1 MSRCVYTFLCGPP
14 TDAQCHHQKQKQA
27 IGQRHLVICCAP
39 THQRRIP
46 HCMSLTAISE
56 FAVHARQRPGADGRA
71 WVSLPRCSLQRC
83 YMQTLICETFCL
95 SPTHSETLRCSQLCT
110 HPCCMPSV
118 AQQQC
123 SGEGLQV
130 LGLGQLGDQA
140 LGIHIDPL
148 LFGTGAQVE
157 V

>member
-1 MSRCVYTFLCGPP
+1 
-14 TDAQCHHQKQKQA
+14 
-27 IGQRHLVICCAP
+27 
-39 THQRRIP
+39 
-46 HCMSLTAISE
+46 
-56 FAVHARQRPGADGRA
+56 
-71 WVSLPRCSLQRC
+71 
-83 YMQTLICETFCL
+83 MQTLICETVCL
-95 SPTHSETLRCSQLCT
+95 SPTHSDETLRCSQSCT
-110 HPCCMPSV
+110 HPCCMAIV

-148 LFGTGAQVE
+148 LFRTGAQVE